1 VAPALPPRPA
11 PDECGPEVA
20 DVPVLPAL
28 AGADP
33 PGVDPPP
40 LEPVAAPV
48 RDRPEPEGAAEA
60 DVGEAV
66 PLDAPAEVVVVVPV
80 EPVPAPA
87 PVLGVETLID
97 GPSVVA
103 AISGV
108 ATAGAVTLGVVIAGV
123 VTLGIVALGTVTAG
137 MVTLG
142 SVTAAVRA
150 PPWIDSSPL
159 SPRPRECHD
168 VGACGGATVVV
179 DGRECRGGV
188 GVGG

>member
-1 VAPALPPRPA
+1 VAPALPSCPS

-20 DVPVLPAL
+20 GVPDVPAF

-33 PGVDPPP
+33 AGVDPLP
-40 LEPVAAPV
+40 LEPVTAPV
-48 RDRPEPEGAAEA
+48 WDSLEPEGAVEA

-66 PLDAPAEVVVVVPV
+66 PLDEPAEVVVVVVVPV
-80 EPVPAPA
+80 EPVLA

-108 ATAGAVTLGVVIAGV
+108 ATAGVVTLGVVIAGV
-123 VTLGIVALGTVTAG
+123 GTLGIVTLGTVTAG
-137 MVTLG
+137 MVTFG
-142 SVTAAVRA
+142 SVTTAVRA

-168 VGACGGATVVV
+168 VGACGGAPVVV